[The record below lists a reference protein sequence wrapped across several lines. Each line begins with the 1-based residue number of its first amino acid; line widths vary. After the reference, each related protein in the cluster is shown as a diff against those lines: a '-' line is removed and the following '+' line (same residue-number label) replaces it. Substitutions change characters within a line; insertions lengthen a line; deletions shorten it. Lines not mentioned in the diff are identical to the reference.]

1 MQNKLLTVLS
11 LVVGFYLLTGK
22 AWGQQHQESI
32 TYNIGIFD
40 SPPLSSLN
48 ISGQPE
54 GFIVDLLNEISANE
68 NFQINWVHDE
78 WNQFISQMKNNEID
92 MITSVGYTQE
102 RSEYMDYSQ
111 SSFITVWGQVFLPN
125 DTNIENIFDLSGKT
139 IGVLKEGVNGIR
151 FISQCKQF
159 EINCNIVEFNS
170 YEEIFAKVYSREI
183 DGGVSNNLVGG
194 IYLNQYNMISSA
206 IVFNPFKVYVS
217 VHKNS
222 NKDLITIFD
231 KYITQWKADSNSFY
245 YTTRAKWLMPKV
257 EDKLPILIMYLITGL
272 LLISI
277 IAMVLALLFKKQVN
291 RRVSELSKR
300 EQQLNQIIN
309 LVPHLIYVAD
319 VDGNILLAN
328 ETASSYF
335 GMSVTEFEGSNVVD
349 LSKKFKRFEKLLEKN
364 THVESLSQSTNKE
377 INTRDSDG
385 NEHTLY
391 LSKMPYIGSSRS
403 QNPIV
408 TVAVDITDV
417 KKFQEKIKFMDQHDA
432 LTQLPNR
439 ILLKDRIN
447 QSLALAK
454 RYNHNGSILFVGLD
468 DFKNINDSQGHK
480 IGDLLIKEVAER
492 LKKLVKAG
500 DTIARLGGDE
510 FIIELPG
517 EHEEESQA
525 IKVTSNFAKS
535 ILRVISEPYQIE
547 RKTFHLT
554 TSIGIVVYPKDG
566 DTQEILLQRAD
577 TAINAAKTSGKNCI
591 AFFKPEFEDSVINKH
606 NIEND
611 LRIAIKEEQFFLVYQ
626 PILKG
631 KNKIVA
637 GSEAL
642 IRWNHPHKGLIYPID
657 FIEIA
662 EQKNF
667 MVAIGNWVLMQACMK
682 IRDWMSY
689 GMKDFFI
696 AVNVSVMQIKE
707 ESFYQNIFNLI
718 NEYQIPSGYLE
729 IEVTESVLME
739 EADRPVNLFKK
750 LKLLGVRI
758 SIDDFG
764 TGYSSFNY
772 LVNFPV
778 DKIKIDQSFIK
789 NLPDDTSSATIVTT
803 ILRMAS
809 ELGIDVVAEGV
820 ETKKQFDFL
829 QLNSCDYY
837 QGYLFYKPIAAEDY
851 LAIEGY
857 LEK

>member
-1 MQNKLLTVLS
+1 MQRKLLTVLS
-11 LVVGFYLLTGK
+11 FIVGLFLLTGNT
-22 AWGQQHQESI
+22 WGQQQETI

-48 ISGQPE
+48 NSGQPE
-54 GFIVDLLNEISANE
+54 GFIVDLLNEISVNE

-92 MITSVGYTQE
+92 MITSVGFTQE

-159 EINCNIVEFNS
+159 EINCKIVEFNS

-183 DGGVSNNLVGG
+183 DAGVSNNLVGG

-222 NKDLITIFD
+222 NQELVNIFD
-231 KYITQWKADSNSFY
+231 KYITKWKNDNNSFY
-245 YTTRAKWLMPKV
+245 YKTRAKWLLPKT
-257 EDKLPILIMYLITGL
+257 EDKLPILIMYLIAGL
-272 LLISI
+272 LFLSL
-277 IAMVLALLFKKQVN
+277 IAMYLALLFKKQVK
-291 RRVSELSKR
+291 RRVKQLSKR

-319 VDGNILLAN
+319 ADGNILLAN
-328 ETASSYF
+328 ETASNYF
-335 GMSVTEFEGSNVVD
+335 GMSVAEFEGSNVVE

-364 THVESLSQSTNKE
+364 NSIQSQDKSISKE

-385 NEHTLY
+385 KEHTLY

-403 QNPIV
+403 LNPIV

-417 KKFQEKIKFMDQHDA
+417 KQFQEKIKFMDQHDA

-439 ILLKDRIN
+439 ILLKDRID
-447 QSLALAK
+447 QSLALAR
-454 RYNHNGSILFVGLD
+454 RYKHHGSILFVGLD

-480 IGDLLIKEVAER
+480 VGDFLIKMVAER
-492 LKKLVKAG
+492 LKTLVRAG

-510 FIIELPG
+510 FIIELSG
-517 EHEEESQA
+517 EYDEESQA
-525 IKVTSNFAKS
+525 IMETNNFAKS
-535 ILRVISEPYQIE
+535 ILSVISEPYQLE
-547 RKTFHLT
+547 SKTFHLT
-554 TSIGIVVYPKDG
+554 ASTGVVVYPKDG
-566 DTQEILLQRAD
+566 DTQEVLLQRAD

-591 AFFKPEFEDSVINKH
+591 VFFKPEFEDSVINKH

-611 LRIAIKEEQFFLVYQ
+611 LRVAIKEEQFFLVYQ

-631 KNKIVA
+631 KNKIVV

-642 IRWNHPHKGLIYPID
+642 IRWNHPQKGLIYPVD

-667 MVAIGNWVLMQACMK
+667 MVAIGNWVLIQACMK
-682 IRDWMSY
+682 IRDWMSF

-707 ESFYQNIFNLI
+707 ESFYQNIFDLI
-718 NEYQIPSGYLE
+718 NEYEIPSGYLE

-739 EADRPVNLFKK
+739 QADRPVNLFKK

-772 LVNFPV
+772 LMNFPV
-778 DKIKIDQSFIK
+778 DKIKIDQSFIR
-789 NLPDDTSSATIVTT
+789 NLPDDTSSVTIVTT
-803 ILRMAS
+803 MLRMAS

-820 ETKKQFDFL
+820 ETKQQFDFL
-829 QLNSCDYY
+829 QLNSCEYY

-851 LAIEGY
+851 LAIDGY
-857 LEK
+857 LEN